1 MPGRRAV
8 NGLEIP
14 FQPTDPKKKTKTKTT
29 TTKKKTKKTKTKKPK
44 VDFIA

>member
-8 NGLEIP
+8 NELEIP
-14 FQPTDPKKKTKTKTT
+14 FQPTDPKKNKTKQNKKTKTK
-29 TTKKKTKKTKTKKPK
+29 KKKPK

>member
-8 NGLEIP
+8 NELEIP
-14 FQPTDPKKKTKTKTT
+14 FQPTDPKKKNKTKQKNKN
-29 TTKKKTKKTKTKKPK
+29 KKKKPK